1 MDQKLFWNNSQ
12 YHLNNAF
19 KSVSK
24 TVDEFGMLSNGNRV
38 LVSISGGP
46 DSTFLILAL
55 NMLKKT
61 YNLKLFAFHLDH
73 MTRNGQSSK
82 DAEFVAGL
90 CRDLDIKLFANRTD
104 ARQWCRK
111 HKLSFQEGARKL
123 RLQFL
128 IQTADKC
135 KADRIATGHNADDN
149 IETFFIH
156 LARGA
161 GLKGL
166 SGIKPVSSKFIRPLI
181 RTPRKDIIKYL
192 EANQIP
198 YCIDKTNLEN
208 TYFRNKIRNVLMPY
222 LKEKLSG
229 SFDKQLLKSI
239 DFIRQD
245 NDLISNLTEKE
256 FKKTAYLDSNPVTGE
271 TFLVKLSLTHLAKM
285 YPALSKRI
293 IIKSIDLIKGNIE
306 DIKSKNLESILNIS
320 TVGGESRQINLAEN
334 IISYKEGKFLYIF
347 NKNNIGKSFSDIPG
361 LSKPGIETCIKQG
374 IVSGIKSGI
383 ESGPE
388 AAAENSGSAIEI
400 QQDTQIN
407 IEELGILVVSEV
419 IDKNIA
425 DINYK
430 ESDNMEAYL
439 DFDKIVFP
447 LKVKQWHPGGGDRF
461 CPLGMDGSKK
471 IHDFLMD
478 LKTPKSSRTF
488 VPIFFDN
495 NKIVWVGGFRID
507 TRAKV
512 DTLTKKILHIKIF
525 KI

>member
-1 MDQKLFWNNSQ
+1 MDQKLFQNNFQ
-12 YHLNNAF
+12 YHLSNAF

-24 TVDEFGMLSNGNRV
+24 TVDEFGMLSSGDRV

-90 CRDLDIKLFANRTD
+90 CRDLNIKLFVNRTD

-135 KADRIATGHNADDN
+135 RADRIATGHNADDN

-156 LARGA
+156 LTRGA

-198 YCIDKTNLEN
+198 YCTDKTNLEN
-208 TYFRNKIRNVLMPY
+208 TYFRNKIRNILMPY

-245 NDLISNLTEKE
+245 NDLISGLAEKG
-256 FKKTAYLDSNPVTGE
+256 FKKAAHLESNPVTGE

-285 YPALSKRI
+285 YPSLAKRI
-293 IIKSIDLIKGNIE
+293 IIKSIELVKGNIE

-320 TVGGESRQINLAEN
+320 TVGGESRQVNLAEN

-347 NKNNIGKSFSDIPG
+347 NKDNTGKHLSDMPG
-361 LSKPGIETCIKQG
+361 LSKPGIET
-374 IVSGIKSGI
+374 GIKPGI
-383 ESGPE
+383 ESGTKAGIE
-388 AAAENSGSAIEI
+388 AAVGDTGSVREI
-400 QQDTQIN
+400 QPGIQIG
-407 IEELGILVVSEV
+407 IEELGISVISEV
-419 IDKNIA
+419 LDKNIT

-430 ESDNMEAYL
+430 NSDNMEAYL
-439 DFDKIVFP
+439 DFDKIIFP

-478 LKTPKSSRTF
+478 LKTPKSSRTL
-488 VPIFFDN
+488 VPIFFDR

-512 DTLTKKILHIKIF
+512 NTSTKKILHIKIF